1 MKKYLLLTIFVC
13 ATLSVT
19 FGQINFPVK
28 NKAVSQNQT
37 RARLKLAYF
46 RAQQGDLPS
55 IRVVDLSTGTF
66 FLVYYDAISKQLA
79 EESIPLLVAFYK
91 DIAAI
96 TAVDPGKVSWAS
108 VVFTTEKK
116 YMPPQNGNE
125 ERWAVTVAET
135 GRLST
140 QGIKDLYQTIPHEQT
155 HRVEKT
161 FVPTSSR
168 WFTEGLAT
176 WVGLK
181 ITERWNPELA
191 RLTLAE
197 FEGERTKL
205 NAPLNLTRWGGL
217 IVKKEAI
224 LRQVT
229 PEVRERMEEDPTF
242 SPPGPFNFVKDDFIN
257 DESNTLAR
265 YGASRELFD
274 ELDKR
279 AGRKRLQNWLRSI
292 WENGAAINTKDATAQ
307 ISKQLN
313 IDITERLK

>member
-1 MKKYLLLTIFVC
+1 
-13 ATLSVT
+13 
-19 FGQINFPVK
+19 
-28 NKAVSQNQT
+28 
-37 RARLKLAYF
+37 
-46 RAQQGDLPS
+46 
-55 IRVVDLSTGTF
+55 
-66 FLVYYDAISKQLA
+66 
-79 EESIPLLVAFYK
+79 
-91 DIAAI
+91 
-96 TAVDPGKVSWAS
+96 
-108 VVFTTEKK
+108 
-116 YMPPQNGNE
+116 MPPQNGNE
-125 ERWAVTVAET
+125 ERWAVTVSET

-161 FVPTSSR
+161 FVPTSPR

-176 WVGLK
+176 WVGLL
-181 ITERWNPELA
+181 ITERSNPELA
-191 RLTLAE
+191 GHTLAE
-197 FEGERTKL
+197 FERERKKV

-229 PEVRERMEEDPTF
+229 PEVRERMEKDPTF

-265 YGASRELFD
+265 YTASRELFD